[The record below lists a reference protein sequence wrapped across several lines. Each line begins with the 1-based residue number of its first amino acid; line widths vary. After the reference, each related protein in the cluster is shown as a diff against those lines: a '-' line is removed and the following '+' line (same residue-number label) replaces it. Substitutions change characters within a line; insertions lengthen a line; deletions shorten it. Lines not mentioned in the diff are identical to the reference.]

1 MENDSLYWKR
11 MSSMLEKL
19 TGMSVWYDPLWEKNF
34 YPLGYHEN
42 SDDSDESVDL
52 DEYNPLDWENNQNI
66 TVFVTS
72 LARAIQAGCAREVL
86 ELIGEVKD
94 DLKRE
99 RAGFSAWKW
108 EQAPGIREELLDP
121 NSDLD
126 YNPLDYNPCIRN
138 EHSIYFGDLA
148 RTPEEYEQAA
158 LKLISN
164 YWEPFCGKKDFF
176 GLSKK

>member
-1 MENDSLYWKR
+1 MENDLLYEKR
-11 MSSMLEKL
+11 MMSMLEKL
-19 TGMSVWYDPLWEKNF
+19 TGMSYWYDPLWEKNF
-34 YPLGYHEN
+34 YPFGYHEN
-42 SDDSDESVDL
+42 SDDSDELED
-52 DEYNPLDWENNQNI
+52 PLEWETEQNM

-86 ELIGEVKD
+86 EIIGGIKD

-99 RAGFSAWKW
+99 RDGRDAWKW

-126 YNPLDYNPCIRN
+126 YNPCPCKHN
-138 EHSIYFGDLA
+138 EHSIYFADLA

-164 YWEPFCGKKDFF
+164 YWEPFCGKEDFF

>member
-1 MENDSLYWKR
+1 MENDLLYEKR

-19 TGMSVWYDPLWEKNF
+19 TGMSLWYDPLWEKNF

-42 SDDSDESVDL
+42 SDDLDGAEDL
-52 DEYNPLDWENNQNI
+52 DEYNPLDWENNLNI
-66 TVFVTS
+66 TEFVTS
-72 LARAIQAGCAREVL
+72 LARAIQAGCARKVL

-94 DLKRE
+94 DLKRH
-99 RAGFSAWKW
+99 RDGRDAWKW

-126 YNPLDYNPCIRN
+126 YDPSKLNR
-138 EHSIYFGDLA
+138 HSIYFADLA

-164 YWEPFCGKKDFF
+164 YWEPFCGKQDFF

>member
-1 MENDSLYWKR
+1 MENDLLYEKR
-11 MSSMLEKL
+11 MMSMLEKL
-19 TGMSVWYDPLWEKNF
+19 TGMSYWYDPLWEKNF
-34 YPLGYHEN
+34 YPFGYHEN
-42 SDDSDESVDL
+42 SDDL
-52 DEYNPLDWENNQNI
+52 DEMEDLNPLEWETNQNM

-86 ELIGEVKD
+86 EIIGGIKD
-94 DLKRE
+94 DLKKERE
-99 RAGFSAWKW
+99 GRDAWKW

-126 YNPLDYNPCIRN
+126 YNPCKHN
-138 EHSIYFGDLA
+138 EHPIYFGDLA

-164 YWEPFCGKKDFF
+164 YWEPFCGKEDFF
-176 GLSKK
+176 GLSKNK

>member
-1 MENDSLYWKR
+1 MENDLLYEKR
-11 MSSMLEKL
+11 MMSMLEKL
-19 TGMSVWYDPLWEKNF
+19 TGMSYWYDPLWEKNF
-34 YPLGYHEN
+34 YPFGYHEN
-42 SDDSDESVDL
+42 SDDL
-52 DEYNPLDWENNQNI
+52 DEMEDLNPLEWETNQNM

-86 ELIGEVKD
+86 EIIGGIKD
-94 DLKRE
+94 DLKKERE
-99 RAGFSAWKW
+99 GRDAWKW

-126 YNPLDYNPCIRN
+126 YNPNPCKHN
-138 EHSIYFGDLA
+138 EHSIYFADLA

-164 YWEPFCGKKDFF
+164 YWEPFCGKEDFF

>member
-1 MENDSLYWKR
+1 MENDLLYEKR
-11 MSSMLEKL
+11 MRSMLEKL
-19 TGMSVWYDPLWEKNF
+19 TGMSLWYDPLWEKNF
-34 YPLGYHEN
+34 YPFGYHEN
-42 SDDSDESVDL
+42 PDDL
-52 DEYNPLDWENNQNI
+52 DEMEDLNPLEWETNQNM

-72 LARAIQAGCAREVL
+72 LARAIQAGCAREVS
-86 ELIGEVKD
+86 EIIGGVKD
-94 DLKRE
+94 DLKKERE
-99 RAGFSAWKW
+99 GRDAWKW

-126 YNPLDYNPCIRN
+126 YDPCKHN
-138 EHSIYFGDLA
+138 EHSIYFADLA

-164 YWEPFCGKKDFF
+164 YWEPFCGKEDFF

>member
-1 MENDSLYWKR
+1 M
-11 MSSMLEKL
+11 EKL
-19 TGMSVWYDPLWEKNF
+19 TGMSSWYDPLWERNF

-42 SDDSDESVDL
+42 PDDSDDVADI
-52 DEYNPLDWENNQNI
+52 DECNPLDWENNQDM

-72 LARAIQAGCAREVL
+72 LARAIQAGCSRKVL
-86 ELIGEVKD
+86 ELINEVKD
-94 DLKRE
+94 DLKRA
-99 RAGFSAWKW
+99 RDGRDNWKW

-126 YNPLDYNPCIRN
+126 HAHNKQ
-138 EHSIYFGDLA
+138 SIYFGDLA

>member
-1 MENDSLYWKR
+1 MENDLLYWKR

-19 TGMSVWYDPLWEKNF
+19 TGMSSWYDPLWERNF

-42 SDDSDESVDL
+42 PDDPDGAEDL
-52 DEYNPLDWENNQNI
+52 DEYNPLDWENRQNI

-99 RAGFSAWKW
+99 RAGRDAWKW

-126 YNPLDYNPCIRN
+126 YDPGKLNRY
-138 EHSIYFGDLA
+138 SIYFADLA

-164 YWEPFCGKKDFF
+164 YWEPFCGKEDFF

>member
-1 MENDSLYWKR
+1 MENDLLYWKR

-19 TGMSVWYDPLWEKNF
+19 TGMSSWYDPLWERNF

-42 SDDSDESVDL
+42 PDDPDEPEDL
-52 DEYNPLDWENNQNI
+52 DEYNPLDWENRQNI

-94 DLKRE
+94 DLKRK
-99 RAGFSAWKW
+99 RAGRDAWKW

-126 YNPLDYNPCIRN
+126 YNPCKHN
-138 EHSIYFGDLA
+138 EHPIYFGDLA

-164 YWEPFCGKKDFF
+164 YWEPFCGKEDFF
-176 GLSKK
+176 GLSKNK

>member
-1 MENDSLYWKR
+1 MENDLLYEKR
-11 MSSMLEKL
+11 MMSMLEKL
-19 TGMSVWYDPLWEKNF
+19 TGMSYWYDPLWEKNF
-34 YPLGYHEN
+34 YPFGYHEN
-42 SDDSDESVDL
+42 SNDL
-52 DEYNPLDWENNQNI
+52 DEMEDLNPLEWETNQNM

-86 ELIGEVKD
+86 EIIGGIKD
-94 DLKRE
+94 DLKKERE
-99 RAGFSAWKW
+99 GRDAWKW

-126 YNPLDYNPCIRN
+126 YNPNPCKHNN
-138 EHSIYFGDLA
+138 EHSIYFADLA

-164 YWEPFCGKKDFF
+164 YWEPFCGKEDFF

>member
-1 MENDSLYWKR
+1 
-11 MSSMLEKL
+11 MLEKL
-19 TGMSVWYDPLWEKNF
+19 TGMSYWYDPLWERNF

-42 SDDSDESVDL
+42 PDDPDGAEDL

-72 LARAIQAGCAREVL
+72 LARAIQAGSAREVL

-99 RAGFSAWKW
+99 RAGRNAWKW
-108 EQAPGIREELLDP
+108 EQAPGIREELLEP
-121 NSDLD
+121 NSDVD
-126 YNPLDYNPCIRN
+126 QDPCKHN
-138 EHSIYFGDLA
+138 EHPIYGDLA

-164 YWEPFCGKKDFF
+164 YWEPFCGKEDFF
-176 GLSKK
+176 GLSKR